1 MIMQIHFSLQ
11 KHNHKHVFLK
21 NCNNEPELSSS
32 SSQAVYVSPSDGY
45 DVHWPLVRGHLNV
58 HAGPGGSL
66 TAVLADLE
74 AIWGHVINKQLEIPL
89 KDLKVG
95 GGLWPCDWSVM
106 LAPF

>member
-1 MIMQIHFSLQ
+1 M
-11 KHNHKHVFLK
+11 
-21 NCNNEPELSSS
+21 
-32 SSQAVYVSPSDGY
+32 SQAVYVSPSDGY

-58 HAGPGGSL
+58 HPGPGGSL

-95 GGLWPCDWSVM
+95 GASGRAICQLCWP
-106 LAPF
+106 LAE